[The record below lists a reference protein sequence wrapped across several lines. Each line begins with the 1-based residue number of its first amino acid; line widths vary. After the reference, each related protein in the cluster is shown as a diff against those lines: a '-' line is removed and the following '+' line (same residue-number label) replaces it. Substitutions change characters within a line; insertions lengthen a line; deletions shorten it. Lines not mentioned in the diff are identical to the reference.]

1 MLDAIFLSGP
11 INAGKSTVTSTPR
24 RCASM
29 MAAMIR
35 GSVKLDLNGPFGS
48 PVLACAG
55 KTDPPSLLVLSQ
67 TSASN
72 GVQLRQRV
80 FDNQAGW
87 TVA

>member
-1 MLDAIFLSGP
+1 
-11 INAGKSTVTSTPR
+11 
-24 RCASM
+24 
-29 MAAMIR
+29 
-35 GSVKLDLNGPFGS
+35 VKLDLNGPFGS